1 MDTVSLS
8 LATEQTNDSA
18 QSSTRKG
25 KAHQYWLGVELERF
39 EQQLERGNT
48 KVPRRRIALLRG
60 LYAEA
65 QRRVK
70 QLERNARAVFGST
83 AADIPSPPD
92 RPLPPGRDRGR
103 RRTRQGGE
111 QLSCP
116 ARNELATSTAAECE
130 NAGTKRAAGGWNRQP
145 PVLRM
150 VSHAAPT
157 RSPAGRTLALRRSR
171 DATIL
176 CRLDWPF

>member
-1 MDTVSLS
+1 VDTVSLS

-70 QLERNARAVFGST
+70 QLERNAR
-83 AADIPSPPD
+83 P
-92 RPLPPGRDRGR
+92 R
-103 RRTRQGGE
+103 
-111 QLSCP
+111 
-116 ARNELATSTAAECE
+116 
-130 NAGTKRAAGGWNRQP
+130 
-145 PVLRM
+145 
-150 VSHAAPT
+150 
-157 RSPAGRTLALRRSR
+157 
-171 DATIL
+171 
-176 CRLDWPF
+176 